1 MSHLGKYS
9 MGVFLLL
16 VMNMIGF
23 TLMGIDKRR
32 AIRRQRRISEKTLF
46 TCAICFGSF
55 GVFAGMQ
62 QFRHK
67 TKHLTFK
74 LGIPSLMVMHILLI
88 MSL

>member
-1 MSHLGKYS
+1 MA
-9 MGVFLLL
+9 VFLLV

-32 AIRRQRRISEKTLF
+32 AIQRQRRISEKTLF

-74 LGIPSLMVMHILLI
+74 LGIPCLMIIQFLLI
-88 MSL
+88 LNH

>member
-1 MSHLGKYS
+1 MEA
-9 MGVFLLL
+9 FLL
-16 VMNMIGF
+16 VIINVIGF

-32 AIRRQRRISEKTLF
+32 AIQRQRRISEKTLF

-55 GVFAGMQ
+55 GVFLGME

-74 LGIPSLMVMHILLI
+74 LGIPCLMIIQFLLI
-88 MSL
+88 LNL

>member
-1 MSHLGKYS
+1 MA
-9 MGVFLLL
+9 VFLL
-16 VMNMIGF
+16 VIVNVISF

-32 AIRRQRRISEKTLF
+32 AIQRQRRISEKTLF

-55 GVFAGMQ
+55 GVFLGME

-74 LGIPSLMVMHILLI
+74 LGIPCLMIIQFLLI
-88 MSL
+88 LNL

>member
-1 MSHLGKYS
+1 MEA
-9 MGVFLLL
+9 FLL
-16 VMNMIGF
+16 VIINVIGF

-32 AIRRQRRISEKTLF
+32 AIHRQRRISEKTLF

-55 GVFAGMQ
+55 GVFLGME

-74 LGIPSLMVMHILLI
+74 LGIPCLMIIQFLLI
-88 MSL
+88 LNL

>member
-1 MSHLGKYS
+1 MA
-9 MGVFLLL
+9 VFLLV

-32 AIRRQRRISEKTLF
+32 AIQRQRRISEKTLF

-55 GVFAGMQ
+55 GVFLGME

-74 LGIPSLMVMHILLI
+74 LGIPCLMIIQFLLI
-88 MSL
+88 LNL

>member
-1 MSHLGKYS
+1 MA
-9 MGVFLLL
+9 VFLLV
-16 VMNMIGF
+16 VMNVIGF

-32 AIRRQRRISEKTLF
+32 AIQRQRRISEKTLF

-74 LGIPSLMVMHILLI
+74 LGIPCLMIIQFLLI
-88 MSL
+88 LNH

>member
-1 MSHLGKYS
+1 ME
-9 MGVFLLL
+9 VFLL
-16 VMNMIGF
+16 VIVNVISF

-32 AIRRQRRISEKTLF
+32 AIHRQRRISEKTLF

-74 LGIPSLMVMHILLI
+74 LGIPCIMLIQLLLI
-88 MSL
+88 LNL

>member
-1 MSHLGKYS
+1 ME
-9 MGVFLLL
+9 VFLLV
-16 VMNMIGF
+16 VMNVIGF

-32 AIRRQRRISEKTLF
+32 AIQRQRRISEKTLF

-62 QFRHK
+62 QFCHK

-74 LGIPSLMVMHILLI
+74 LGIPCLMIIQFLLI
-88 MSL
+88 LNH

>member
-1 MSHLGKYS
+1 ME
-9 MGVFLLL
+9 VFLLV
-16 VMNMIGF
+16 VMNVIGF

-32 AIRRQRRISEKTLF
+32 AIQRQRRISEKTLF

-67 TKHLTFK
+67 TRHLTFK
-74 LGIPSLMVMHILLI
+74 LGIPCIMIIQFLLI
-88 MSL
+88 LNL

>member
-1 MSHLGKYS
+1 ME
-9 MGVFLLL
+9 VFLLV
-16 VMNMIGF
+16 VMNVIGF

-32 AIRRQRRISEKTLF
+32 AIQRQRRISEKTLF

-74 LGIPSLMVMHILLI
+74 LGIPCIMLIQLLLI
-88 MSL
+88 LNL

>member
-1 MSHLGKYS
+1 

-23 TLMGIDKRR
+23 TLMGIDERR

-67 TKHLTFK
+67 TKHMTFK
-74 LGIPSLMVMHILLI
+74 LGIPSLMVIHILLI
-88 MSL
+88 MSLSIIFIGY

>member
-1 MSHLGKYS
+1 ME
-9 MGVFLLL
+9 VFLL
-16 VMNMIGF
+16 VIVNVISF

-32 AIRRQRRISEKTLF
+32 AIHRQRRISEKTLF

-55 GVFAGMQ
+55 GVFLGME

-74 LGIPSLMVMHILLI
+74 LGIPCLMIIQFLLI
-88 MSL
+88 LNL